1 MLPGRTCLGCRV
13 YAVSPPPA
21 PPPDLLLLRL
31 PRLRTPPPWL
41 CTSTSACCA
50 PGPPPGLA
58 LPECVLDRGLASGDL
73 DHWTQNSGA
82 YSSQNIRSCLTCT
95 ACPGAGARRGRGRG
109 CGGRGGAG
117 GGLRGAGRSGR
128 AGAGRA
134 GPGYTGAPPAGAAAA
149 GAGAG
154 AGRLETGIKKAVRF
168 GKLLLRS
175 HLWLVLNVKY
185 GK

>member
-21 PPPDLLLLRL
+21 PPPDLLLSRL

-73 DHWTQNSGA
+73 AHCNQIFFGFGMEKIWGHINPK
-82 YSSQNIRSCLTCT
+82 YIRSISDLYCVS
-95 ACPGAGARRGRGRG
+95 G
-109 CGGRGGAG
+109 CWGQ
-117 GGLRGAGRSGR
+117 
-128 AGAGRA
+128 
-134 GPGYTGAPPAGAAAA
+134 A
-149 GAGAG
+149 GAGAWLWWKGRGGRRTAWGG
-154 AGRLETGIKKAVRF
+154 AE
-168 GKLLLRS
+168 
-175 HLWLVLNVKY
+175 W
-185 GK
+185 